1 MRPGVWSY
9 VLGGIGALGFLGTAY
24 FYGGAGAYVPVWAS
38 VILWLAWAGLLAF
51 TVYLMRMS
59 PAWVL
64 AMPVLSLLALAMLL
78 GILEFI
84 VLMLVS

>member
-9 VLGGIGALGFLGTAY
+9 VLGGIGILGFLGTAY
-24 FYGGAGAYVPVWAS
+24 FYGGAGAYVPLWAS

-51 TVYLMRMS
+51 AVYLMRMS

-64 AMPVLSLLALAMLL
+64 AMPVLSLIALAMLL
-78 GILEFI
+78 GILEI
-84 VLMLVS
+84 VVLLLVS